1 MGGKA
6 IRGVTDSLLENL
18 VRTSPVCVALLLLY
32 AVKIDEPL
40 KMAHSDASPQVRGQ
54 AIFWLGQSKD
64 PRALEYLE
72 AILKR

>member
-1 MGGKA
+1 MTPRTVKA
-6 IRGVTDSLLENL
+6 CELLNHFNHQKL
-18 VRTSPVCVALLLLY
+18 AFDLSISSDPA
-32 AVKIDEPL
+32 AIDESL
-40 KMAHSDASPQVRGQ
+40 KMAHSDASAQVRGQ